1 MRMTKGQLVRAM
13 KDLDDDAQ
21 IYVYC
26 TSSESGMNV
35 GSFAYDVYPDD
46 AETNAITI
54 VAHF

>member
-1 MRMTKGQLVRAM
+1 MTKGQLVRAM